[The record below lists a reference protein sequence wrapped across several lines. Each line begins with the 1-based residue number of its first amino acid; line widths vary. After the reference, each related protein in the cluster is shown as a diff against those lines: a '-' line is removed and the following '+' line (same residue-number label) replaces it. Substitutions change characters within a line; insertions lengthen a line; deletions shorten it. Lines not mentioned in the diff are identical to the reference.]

1 MNNYQ
6 NKVAVITGAASGIG
20 KALAEKCAN
29 KRMKI
34 VLADIDEESLFAI
47 EEKLKSG
54 NANVVSIVTDVTKPA
69 DIKNLAQVTLNT
81 FENVH
86 LLFNNA
92 GIVGPIG
99 PIWDIE
105 LQDIEHLLQ
114 VNLLGV
120 IYGVREFI
128 PLMLKQKDKCHI
140 INTASAAGLHTS
152 ANTLAY
158 NASKHAVVALS
169 EVLHYDLRQRD
180 AHIKVSVLC
189 PGSVNTSI
197 VDKLEINPRQS
208 THVNKVI
215 DSLKKRLK
223 EGMSPQE
230 VADQTFEA
238 ISSDQFYILTH
249 PGHKEIIQRRM
260 EDILQARAPS
270 RTF

>member
-1 MNNYQ
+1 MKKYQ
-6 NKVAVITGAASGIG
+6 DKVAVITGAASGIG
-20 KALAEKCAN
+20 KALAEKCA
-29 KRMKI
+29 KKQMKI
-34 VLADIDEESLFAI
+34 VLADIDAESLFAL
-47 EEKLKSG
+47 EKELKCE
-54 NANVVSIVTDVTKPA
+54 NTNIISIVTDVTKLA
-69 DIKNLAQVTLNT
+69 DIRHLARVTLDK
-81 FENVH
+81 FKNVH

-105 LQDIEHLLQ
+105 IQDIEHLLQ
-114 VNLLGV
+114 VNLMGV

-128 PLMLKQKDKCHI
+128 PLMLKQKDESHI

-169 EVLHYDLRQRD
+169 EVLYYDLQARNS
-180 AHIKVSVLC
+180 HIKVSVLC

-197 VDKLEINPRQS
+197 VNKLEINPRQS

-215 DSLKKRLK
+215 ESLRKQLK
-223 EGMSPQE
+223 EGMSPQQ
-230 VADQTFEA
+230 VADQTFKA

-249 PGHKEIIQRRM
+249 LDHKELIQKRM
-260 EDILQARAPS
+260 EDILQIRAPS